1 MNDPALHVVKIQQL
15 GAELRE
21 LTANAAKPDQARLV
35 MIQTVSREIAEH
47 SQKVFAWATETK

>member
-21 LTANAAKPDQARLV
+21 LTANAAKPDSARLA

-47 SQKVFAWATETK
+47 SQKVFSWALETK